1 MAARTI
7 SAAWVKGIADMFQE
21 VGLDAPTLFADAG
34 LDITEL
40 NKPDARFAPE
50 KISALWELAALRSG
64 NPAIGLAM
72 SQVGKPA
79 SFDAIAYVMMSCPNL
94 LAGLEHLNRY
104 LRIVSDAADI
114 VLHEEAEGYSVTL
127 ELCGGGRP
135 VPRPRI
141 EFVLVT
147 ILSFCRWITGQ
158 DLHPLMTDFVN
169 PAPADLQPYNEAFR
183 STLRFDA
190 PVHRLLFSR
199 ADLLA
204 PLPTSNPVLAE
215 LHNQYASE
223 HLKRLGDTR
232 ISYKTR
238 ELIVRQ
244 LSGGEP
250 LRGEIAKA
258 LCMSERTLQRRLQDE
273 KTSFQDLV
281 DTTRKELAEQ
291 YLGQR
296 HLTLTQTASLLGFAD
311 QSTFF
316 RCCKRWFGM
325 SPSEYRARVDQ
336 TWVKRV

>member
-7 SAAWVKGIADMFQE
+7 SAAWVKGIADMLQE
-21 VGLDAPTLFADAG
+21 VGLDTPTLFTEAG
-34 LDITEL
+34 LDIADL

-50 KISALWELAALRSG
+50 LISALWELAAVRSG
-64 NPAIGLAM
+64 NPAIGVAM
-72 SQVGKPA
+72 SQAGKPA

-114 VLHEEAEGYSVTL
+114 GLHEDKEGYAVTL
-127 ELCGGGRP
+127 DLCGGGRP
-135 VPRPRI
+135 VPRQRM

-147 ILSFCRWITGQ
+147 IFSFFRWITGQ
-158 DLHPLMTDFVN
+158 DLHPLITEFSN
-169 PAPADLQPYNEAFR
+169 PTPADLKPYEDAFR
-183 STLRFDA
+183 SPLRFGA

-199 ADLLA
+199 EDFLA
-204 PLPTSNPVLAE
+204 PLPTSNPELAE
-215 LHNQYASE
+215 LHNKYASE
-223 HLKRLGDTR
+223 HLKRLGDTK

-250 LRGEIAKA
+250 LRGEIANS
-258 LCMSERTLQRRLQDE
+258 LCMSERTLQRRLQEE

-281 DTTRKELAEQ
+281 DSTRKELAEQ
-291 YLGQR
+291 YLGQK
-296 HLTLTQTASLLGFAD
+296 HLTLTQTVSLLGFAD

-325 SPSEYRARVDQ
+325 SPSEYRARVDHN
-336 TWVKRV
+336 WEKRV